1 MRFGLLGPLTVEGR
15 PVGSGK
21 IRSLLAALLMRPGR
35 VVPSDDLKLALWG
48 DEPPASATASLHN
61 HVARLRRLLDSED
74 RVRAVPPGYV
84 LRVDPGELD
93 TQVFERHARV
103 ALDAYNRGDW
113 PVVAEETA
121 AALALWRGTPL
132 GGLYDPAD
140 GEPAL
145 VQRLG
150 ETRLLVLEWKYEA
163 ELRLGRHEAI
173 GPELAAL
180 TSAFPL
186 REAFHRQLMLVLHR
200 TGRQAEALAV
210 HQRLRRTLVEELGV
224 DPGPA
229 VQEAHR
235 EILRD
240 PAPRAELPTPAQLPP
255 APAHFTGR
263 DDLVAALW
271 SALTQRRGRE
281 LGLGEARVRAAA
293 GVAAGTSAGVSAGVA
308 ARVADGVAVGVV
320 AEALA
325 EGPAVPAGMADGMAD
340 GARAVVSAGVTD
352 GARAVV
358 SAGLAD
364 GAGAGAAEPPSAP
377 VRTLCGPVA
386 PASPAALAALAAL
399 TESGSGP
406 ESGPGY
412 ESASGPA
419 SGSASKLASRSA
431 SGSGLEGERTPRV
444 PAPRSGPGS
453 RSESGSL
460 AEPGPHSAHG
470 PHSAQGLH
478 APTPPGPAARHESTP
493 AAAPATPAPLAVI
506 TGMAGVGKSALA
518 VHVAHALREEFPDG
532 QLYLNLR
539 GATPGLTPLP
549 PIQALA
555 ALLNALGVDSRNV
568 PDTPDAA
575 AALLRSRLAPTRTLL
590 VLDDA
595 ASAAQVRP
603 LLPAG
608 DGCAVVVTS
617 RSPLAALDG
626 ATRFPLA
633 PMTAAESLG
642 LLRAISGRQLVD
654 GASRLVELCGRLPLA
669 LRVAAARLAARRALS
684 PDALAGL
691 LDAEDGRLDHLEY
704 DDLSVRRSLAVALG
718 GLDPDA
724 ALALRRLGALDLP
737 AYEVAV
743 VARLMGLPEQR
754 AGAALDRLV
763 EVALLEEISYGRYAP
778 HDLVRDFA
786 RELAARDDGRGA
798 AVERGLRWY
807 AEAARQSGLVLAPP
821 DREGP
826 ARVPEPVGDAAPFPD
841 SAAALAWGDRELP
854 AVLIL
859 TERYARRSST
869 VFLLV
874 RAYFSHLQ
882 YRGKYGALRH
892 LNRFVLSA
900 ARASGDRVA
909 QAHAL
914 GDLAGAHFLASR
926 IEEALA
932 LNDEAIALWRE
943 LGERGRTQRTLANR
957 GMLLERLGRHA
968 EAAEPLRQSLAIT
981 RELDDAYGEA
991 IILSH
996 LGNLYEHTDA
1006 RVAIAYHERSLA
1018 TGARI
1023 GSELLVHTAHCNI
1036 GYAHLTLGEWA
1047 AAVGH
1052 FERALRI
1059 LGEQG
1064 DWHGR
1069 SQSWV
1074 GLVRVLGELG
1084 RTDEAYAAC
1093 VSLIDQAVERCDAYT
1108 AGLGRREYGRLER
1121 SRGRLAQARVQWELA
1136 LTALEGGDPKAYA
1149 EVRELLAGLESEA
1162 GLEKGPEAGEG
1173 GPGRAGAE
1181 VA

>member
-1 MRFGLLGPLTVEGR
+1 MGEPVEFGVCVRFGLLGPLTVGGR

-21 IRSLLAALLMRPGR
+21 VRSLLAALLMRPGR

-93 TQVFERHARV
+93 TQVFEAHARV
-103 ALDAYNRGDW
+103 ALAAHNRGDW
-113 PVVAEETA
+113 PAVAEETA
-121 AALALWRGTPL
+121 AALALWRGAPL
-132 GGLYDPAD
+132 SGLYDPAD

-163 ELRLGRHEAI
+163 ELRLGRHEGI

-180 TSAFPL
+180 TGQFPL

-235 EILRD
+235 EILRE
-240 PAPRAELPTPAQLPP
+240 PTPRADLPTPAQLPP
-255 APAHFTGR
+255 GPAHFTGR
-263 DDLVAALW
+263 DDLVGQLWAAL
-271 SALTQRRGRE
+271 AQRRQP
-281 LGLGEARVRAAA
+281 EAP
-293 GVAAGTSAGVSAGVA
+293 
-308 ARVADGVAVGVV
+308 AD
-320 AEALA
+320 ALA
-325 EGPAVPAGMADGMAD
+325 GH
-340 GARAVVSAGVTD
+340 
-352 GARAVV
+352 
-358 SAGLAD
+358 
-364 GAGAGAAEPPSAP
+364 
-377 VRTLCGPVA
+377 PVA
-386 PASPAALAALAAL
+386 PAAL
-399 TESGSGP
+399 
-406 ESGPGY
+406 
-412 ESASGPA
+412 
-419 SGSASKLASRSA
+419 
-431 SGSGLEGERTPRV
+431 RT
-444 PAPRSGPGS
+444 A
-453 RSESGSL
+453 
-460 AEPGPHSAHG
+460 
-470 PHSAQGLH
+470 
-478 APTPPGPAARHESTP
+478 AARHEGAPT
-493 AAAPATPAPLAVI
+493 AALAVI

-539 GATPGLTPLP
+539 GATPGLPPLP

-575 AALLRSRLAPTRTLL
+575 SALLRSRLAPTRTLL

-633 PMTAAESLG
+633 PMTADESLG
-642 LLRAISGRQLVD
+642 LLRAVSGRQLAD
-654 GASRLVELCGRLPLA
+654 GAARLVELCGRLPLA

-704 DDLSVRRSLAVALG
+704 DDLSVRRSLSVALG
-718 GLDPDA
+718 ALDPDA

-737 AYEVAV
+737 AYEVPV

-786 RELAARDDGRGA
+786 RELAARDDGREA

-807 AEAARQSGLVLAPP
+807 AEAARQSGLALSPP
-821 DREGP
+821 EREGP

-841 SAAALAWGDRELP
+841 TAAALAWGDRELP
-854 AVLIL
+854 AVLTL
-859 TERYARRSST
+859 TERYARSSPT

-909 QAHAL
+909 QAHAI

-932 LNDEAIALWRE
+932 LNDEAIALWQE

-968 EAAEPLRQSLAIT
+968 EAAEPLERSLALT

-996 LGNLYEHTDA
+996 LGNLHEHTDA

-1018 TGARI
+1018 TGCRI
-1023 GSELLVHTAHCNI
+1023 GSELLAHTAHCNI

-1052 FERALRI
+1052 FERALCI

-1093 VSLIDQAVERCDAYT
+1093 ADLLDQAVERCDAYIE
-1108 AGLGRREYGRLER
+1108 GLGRREYGRLER
-1121 SRGRLAQARVQWELA
+1121 RRGRLAQARVQWELA
-1136 LTALEGGDPKAYA
+1136 LTALEGGDPKAHA
-1149 EVRELLAGLESEA
+1149 EVTELLAGLDEEPDAGSGEEPGA
-1162 GLEKGPEAGEG
+1162 GLCSSEGGEG
-1173 GPGRAGAE
+1173 RVPAE
-1181 VA
+1181 VG

>member
-1 MRFGLLGPLTVEGR
+1 MDGQWGKPVEIGVCVRFGLLGPLTVGGE

-21 IRSLLAALLMRPGR
+21 VRCLLAALLTRPGR

-93 TQVFERHARV
+93 TEVFEAHARV
-103 ALDAYNRGDW
+103 ALAAYNRGDW
-113 PVVAEETA
+113 PAVAEETA
-121 AALALWRGTPL
+121 AALALWRGAPL

-163 ELRLGRHEAI
+163 ELRLGRHEGI

-180 TSAFPL
+180 TGEFPL

-229 VQEAHR
+229 VQEAHH

-240 PAPRAELPTPAQLPP
+240 PTPRAELPAPAQLPP
-255 APAHFTGR
+255 GPAHFTGR
-263 DDLVAALW
+263 DDLVAELW
-271 SALTQRRGRE
+271 AALTQRRRQPE
-281 LGLGEARVRAAA
+281 APAGEAVLPSAAA
-293 GVAAGTSAGVSAGVA
+293 VPGVPARPASA
-308 ARVADGVAVGVV
+308 ARR
-320 AEALA
+320 
-325 EGPAVPAGMADGMAD
+325 EG
-340 GARAVVSAGVTD
+340 
-352 GARAVV
+352 
-358 SAGLAD
+358 
-364 GAGAGAAEPPSAP
+364 
-377 VRTLCGPVA
+377 
-386 PASPAALAALAAL
+386 
-399 TESGSGP
+399 
-406 ESGPGY
+406 
-412 ESASGPA
+412 
-419 SGSASKLASRSA
+419 
-431 SGSGLEGERTPRV
+431 
-444 PAPRSGPGS
+444 
-453 RSESGSL
+453 
-460 AEPGPHSAHG
+460 
-470 PHSAQGLH
+470 
-478 APTPPGPAARHESTP
+478 APT
-493 AAAPATPAPLAVI
+493 APLAVI

-539 GATPGLTPLP
+539 GATPGLPPLP

-642 LLRAISGRQLVD
+642 LLRAVSGRQLAD
-654 GASRLVELCGRLPLA
+654 GAARLVELCGRLPLA
-669 LRVAAARLAARRALS
+669 LRVAAARLAARSALS

-718 GLDPDA
+718 ALDPDA

-737 AYEVAV
+737 GYEVPV

-786 RELAARDDGRGA
+786 RELAAQDDGREA

-807 AEAARQSGLVLAPP
+807 AEAARQSGLVLSPP
-821 DREGP
+821 EREGP

-841 SAAALAWGDRELP
+841 IAAALAWGDRELP
-854 AVLIL
+854 AVVTL
-859 TERYARRSST
+859 TERYARLSPT

-900 ARASGDRVA
+900 ARVSGDRVA

-932 LNDEAIALWRE
+932 LNDDAIALWQE

-968 EAAEPLRQSLAIT
+968 EAAEPLERSLALT
-981 RELDDAYGEA
+981 RELGDAYGEA

-996 LGNLYEHTDA
+996 LGNLHEHTDA
-1006 RVAIAYHERSLA
+1006 RVAIGYHERSLA
-1018 TGARI
+1018 AGCRI

-1052 FERALRI
+1052 FERALHI

-1069 SQSWV
+1069 SQSWI

-1084 RTDEAYAAC
+1084 RTDEAFAAC
-1093 VSLIDQAVERCDAYT
+1093 VDLLDQAVERCDAYSE
-1108 AGLGRREYGRLER
+1108 GLGRREYGRLER

-1136 LTALEGGDPKAYA
+1136 LTALEGRDPKAYA
-1149 EVRELLAGLESEA
+1149 EVADLLAGLDAESGRGA
-1162 GLEKGPEAGEG
+1162 
-1173 GPGRAGAE
+1173 GPGPGTEPGSGAE
-1181 VA
+1181 PGRGAAEVG

>member
-1 MRFGLLGPLTVEGR
+1 MGEPVEFGVCVRFGLLGPLTVGGE
-15 PVGSGK
+15 PVGGGK
-21 IRSLLAALLMRPGR
+21 VRSLLAALLMRPGR

-93 TQVFERHARV
+93 TEVFEAHARV
-103 ALDAYNRGDW
+103 ALAAHNRGDW

-121 AALALWRGTPL
+121 AALALWRGAPL
-132 GGLYDPAD
+132 SGLYDPAD

-163 ELRLGRHEAI
+163 ELRLGRHEGI

-180 TSAFPL
+180 TGQFPL

-235 EILRD
+235 EILRE

-263 DDLVAALW
+263 DDLVAQLW
-271 SALTQRRGRE
+271 AALTQRH
-281 LGLGEARVRAAA
+281 
-293 GVAAGTSAGVSAGVA
+293 
-308 ARVADGVAVGVV
+308 
-320 AEALA
+320 
-325 EGPAVPAGMADGMAD
+325 P
-340 GARAVVSAGVTD
+340 GA
-352 GARAVV
+352 
-358 SAGLAD
+358 
-364 GAGAGAAEPPSAP
+364 
-377 VRTLCGPVA
+377 
-386 PASPAALAALAAL
+386 
-399 TESGSGP
+399 
-406 ESGPGY
+406 
-412 ESASGPA
+412 
-419 SGSASKLASRSA
+419 
-431 SGSGLEGERTPRV
+431 
-444 PAPRSGPGS
+444 
-453 RSESGSL
+453 
-460 AEPGPHSAHG
+460 
-470 PHSAQGLH
+470 
-478 APTPPGPAARHESTP
+478 PAARHEGAPT
-493 AAAPATPAPLAVI
+493 AALAVI

-539 GATPGLTPLP
+539 GATPGLPPLP

-633 PMTAAESLG
+633 PMTADESLG
-642 LLRAISGRQLVD
+642 LLRAVSGRQLAD
-654 GASRLVELCGRLPLA
+654 GAARLVELCGRLPLA

-718 GLDPDA
+718 ALDPDA

-737 AYEVAV
+737 AYEVPV

-786 RELAARDDGRGA
+786 RELAAQDDGREA

-807 AEAARQSGLVLAPP
+807 AEAARQSGLALSPP
-821 DREGP
+821 EREGP
-826 ARVPEPVGDAAPFPD
+826 ARVPEPVGDAEPFPD
-841 SAAALAWGDRELP
+841 TVAALAWGDRELP
-854 AVLIL
+854 AVVTL
-859 TERYARRSST
+859 TERYARSSPT

-900 ARASGDRVA
+900 ARASGDLVA
-909 QAHAL
+909 QAHAI

-932 LNDEAIALWRE
+932 LNDEAIALWQE

-968 EAAEPLRQSLAIT
+968 EAAEPLERSLALT

-996 LGNLYEHTDA
+996 LGNLHEHTDA

-1018 TGARI
+1018 TGCRI

-1052 FERALRI
+1052 FERALCI
-1059 LGEQG
+1059 LGDQG

-1093 VSLIDQAVERCDAYT
+1093 ADLLDQAVERCDAYSE
-1108 AGLGRREYGRLER
+1108 GLGRREYGRLER
-1121 SRGRLAQARVQWELA
+1121 ARGRIAQARVQWELA
-1136 LTALEGGDPKAYA
+1136 LTALEGGDPKAHA
-1149 EVRELLAGLESEA
+1149 EVTELLAGLDEE
-1162 GLEKGPEAGEG
+1162 
-1173 GPGRAGAE
+1173 PGVKSAAE
-1181 VA
+1181 VG

>member
-1 MRFGLLGPLTVEGR
+1 MWPTVNGAAGGRAVGEPVEFGVCVRFGLLGPLTVGGE
-15 PVGSGK
+15 PVGGGK
-21 IRSLLAALLMRPGR
+21 VRSLLAALLMRPGR

-93 TQVFERHARV
+93 TEVFEAHARV
-103 ALDAYNRGDW
+103 ALAAHNRGDW

-121 AALALWRGTPL
+121 AALALWRGAPL
-132 GGLYDPAD
+132 SGLYDPAD

-163 ELRLGRHEAI
+163 ELRLGRHEGI

-180 TSAFPL
+180 TGQFPL

-235 EILRD
+235 EILRE

-255 APAHFTGR
+255 GPAHFTGR
-263 DDLVAALW
+263 DDLVAQLRA
-271 SALTQRRGRE
+271 ALTQRRQP
-281 LGLGEARVRAAA
+281 EA
-293 GVAAGTSAGVSAGVA
+293 
-308 ARVADGVAVGVV
+308 
-320 AEALA
+320 
-325 EGPAVPAGMADGMAD
+325 
-340 GARAVVSAGVTD
+340 
-352 GARAVV
+352 
-358 SAGLAD
+358 
-364 GAGAGAAEPPSAP
+364 
-377 VRTLCGPVA
+377 
-386 PASPAALAALAAL
+386 
-399 TESGSGP
+399 
-406 ESGPGY
+406 
-412 ESASGPA
+412 
-419 SGSASKLASRSA
+419 
-431 SGSGLEGERTPRV
+431 
-444 PAPRSGPGS
+444 
-453 RSESGSL
+453 
-460 AEPGPHSAHG
+460 
-470 PHSAQGLH
+470 
-478 APTPPGPAARHESTP
+478 PAARHEGAPT
-493 AAAPATPAPLAVI
+493 AALAVI

-539 GATPGLTPLP
+539 GATPGLPPLP

-633 PMTAAESLG
+633 PMTADESLG
-642 LLRAISGRQLVD
+642 LLRAVSGRQLAD
-654 GASRLVELCGRLPLA
+654 GAARLVELCGRLPLA

-718 GLDPDA
+718 ALDPDA

-737 AYEVAV
+737 AYEVPV

-786 RELAARDDGRGA
+786 RELAAQDDGREA

-807 AEAARQSGLVLAPP
+807 AEAARQSGLALSPP
-821 DREGP
+821 EREGP
-826 ARVPEPVGDAAPFPD
+826 ARVPEPVGDAEPFPD
-841 SAAALAWGDRELP
+841 TVAALAWGDRELP
-854 AVLIL
+854 AVVTL
-859 TERYARRSST
+859 TERYARSSPT

-900 ARASGDRVA
+900 ARASGDLVA

-932 LNDEAIALWRE
+932 LNDEAIALWQE

-968 EAAEPLRQSLAIT
+968 EAAEPLEWSLALT

-996 LGNLYEHTDA
+996 LGNLHEHTDA

-1018 TGARI
+1018 TGCRI

-1052 FERALRI
+1052 FERALCI
-1059 LGEQG
+1059 LGDQG

-1093 VSLIDQAVERCDAYT
+1093 ADLLDQAVERCDGYSE
-1108 AGLGRREYGRLER
+1108 GLGRREYGRLER
-1121 SRGRLAQARVQWELA
+1121 SRGRIAQARVQWELA
-1136 LTALEGGDPKAYA
+1136 LTALEGGDPKAHA
-1149 EVRELLAGLESEA
+1149 EVTELLAGLDEE
-1162 GLEKGPEAGEG
+1162 
-1173 GPGRAGAE
+1173 PGVKSAADVG
-1181 VA
+1181 

>member
-1 MRFGLLGPLTVEGR
+1 MRFGLLGPLTVGGA

-21 IRSLLAALLMRPGR
+21 VGSLLAALLMRPGR

-84 LRVDPGELD
+84 LRVGPGELD
-93 TQVFERHARV
+93 SQVFEAHARV
-103 ALDAYNRGDW
+103 ALAAHNQGDW

-121 AALALWRGTPL
+121 AALALWRGAPL
-132 GGLYDPAD
+132 SGLYDPED

-145 VQRLG
+145 VQRLA

-163 ELRLGRHEAI
+163 ELRLGRHEGI

-180 TSAFPL
+180 TAEFPL
-186 REAFHRQLMLVLHR
+186 REAFHRQLMLVLYR

-224 DPGPA
+224 DPGPV
-229 VQEAHR
+229 VQEAYQ
-235 EILRD
+235 EILRE
-240 PAPRAELPTPAQLPP
+240 PTPRAELPAPAQLPP
-255 APAHFTGR
+255 GPAHFTGR
-263 DDLVAALW
+263 DELVRELRVV
-271 SALTQRRGRE
+271 LTQGRRP
-281 LGLGEARVRAAA
+281 EARA
-293 GVAAGTSAGVSAGVA
+293 GSDAPPGT
-308 ARVADGVAVGVV
+308 
-320 AEALA
+320 
-325 EGPAVPAGMADGMAD
+325 
-340 GARAVVSAGVTD
+340 
-352 GARAVV
+352 
-358 SAGLAD
+358 
-364 GAGAGAAEPPSAP
+364 P
-377 VRTLCGPVA
+377 VRTPCGPT
-386 PASPAALAALAAL
+386 PPGDPAAL
-399 TESGSGP
+399 TEPARTETFPPRNEATARP
-406 ESGPGY
+406 ES
-412 ESASGPA
+412 A
-419 SGSASKLASRSA
+419 LA
-431 SGSGLEGERTPRV
+431 
-444 PAPRSGPGS
+444 
-453 RSESGSL
+453 
-460 AEPGPHSAHG
+460 
-470 PHSAQGLH
+470 
-478 APTPPGPAARHESTP
+478 
-493 AAAPATPAPLAVI
+493 APLAVI

-518 VHVAHALREEFPDG
+518 VQVAHALREEFPDG

-539 GATPGLTPLP
+539 GATPGLTALP
-549 PIQALA
+549 PIQAIA
-555 ALLNALGVDSRNV
+555 ALLNALGVDSRSI
-568 PDTPDAA
+568 PDTADAA

-595 ASAAQVRP
+595 GSAAQVRP

-608 DGCAVVVTS
+608 GGCAVVVTS

-633 PMTAAESLG
+633 PMTAAESLR
-642 LLRAISGRQLVD
+642 LLRAVSGRELAEGAARLVD
-654 GASRLVELCGRLPLA
+654 LCGRLPLA
-669 LRVAAARLAARRALS
+669 LRVAAARLAARSALT

-718 GLDPDA
+718 ALDPDA

-737 AYEVAV
+737 AYEVPV

-763 EVALLEEISYGRYAP
+763 EVALLDETSYGRYAP

-786 RELAARDDGRGA
+786 RELAAHDEEREA

-821 DREGP
+821 EREGP
-826 ARVPEPVGDAAPFPD
+826 ARVPDPVGDAAPFPD
-841 SAAALAWGDRELP
+841 TAAALAWGDRELP
-854 AVLIL
+854 AVVTL
-859 TERYARRSST
+859 TERYAHRSPT

-882 YRGKYGALRH
+882 YRGKYAALRH
-892 LNRFVLSA
+892 LNRFVLTA

-932 LNDEAIALWRE
+932 LNDEAIALWQE

-968 EAAEPLRQSLAIT
+968 EAAEPLERSLALT

-1006 RVAIAYHERSLA
+1006 RLAIDYHERSLA
-1018 TGARI
+1018 TGCRI

-1036 GYAHLTLGEWA
+1036 GYAHVTLGEWA
-1047 AAVGH
+1047 DAVGH

-1093 VSLIDQAVERCDAYT
+1093 ADLLDQAVERCDAYT
-1108 AGLGRREYGRLER
+1108 EGLGRREYGRLER
-1121 SRGRLAQARVQWELA
+1121 SRGRAAEARAQWELA
-1136 LTALEGGDPKAYA
+1136 LKALEGGAPKAYA
-1149 EVRELLAGLESEA
+1149 EVAELLAGLDAEA
-1162 GLEKGPEAGEG
+1162 WRGGAVAGRSGAGRGGAEG
-1173 GPGRAGAE
+1173 G
-1181 VA
+1181 

>member
-1 MRFGLLGPLTVEGR
+1 MRFGLLGPLTVGGG
-15 PVGSGK
+15 PVGGGK
-21 IRSLLAALLMRPGR
+21 VRSLLAALLMRPGR

-93 TQVFERHARV
+93 TQVFEAHARV
-103 ALDAYNRGDW
+103 ALAAHHRGDW

-121 AALALWRGTPL
+121 GALALWRGAPL

-163 ELRLGRHEAI
+163 ELRLGRHEGI

-180 TSAFPL
+180 TGEFPL

-235 EILRD
+235 EILRE
-240 PAPRAELPTPAQLPP
+240 PAPRAELPAPAQLPP
-255 APAHFTGR
+255 GPAHFTGR
-263 DDLVAALW
+263 DEVVAELW
-271 SALTQRRGRE
+271 AALTQRRRQP
-281 LGLGEARVRAAA
+281 EA
-293 GVAAGTSAGVSAGVA
+293 SAS
-308 ARVADGVAVGVV
+308 
-320 AEALA
+320 
-325 EGPAVPAGMADGMAD
+325 
-340 GARAVVSAGVTD
+340 
-352 GARAVV
+352 
-358 SAGLAD
+358 
-364 GAGAGAAEPPSAP
+364 PSAP
-377 VRTLCGPVA
+377 AGTPVA
-386 PASPAALAALAAL
+386 PARAGRIPA
-399 TESGSGP
+399 P
-406 ESGPGY
+406 
-412 ESASGPA
+412 PA
-419 SGSASKLASRSA
+419 S
-431 SGSGLEGERTPRV
+431 
-444 PAPRSGPGS
+444 
-453 RSESGSL
+453 
-460 AEPGPHSAHG
+460 
-470 PHSAQGLH
+470 
-478 APTPPGPAARHESTP
+478 AARHEG
-493 AAAPATPAPLAVI
+493 APAAPLAVI

-539 GATPGLTPLP
+539 GATPGLPPLP

-633 PMTAAESLG
+633 PMTADESLG
-642 LLRAISGRQLVD
+642 LLRAISGRQLAD
-654 GASRLVELCGRLPLA
+654 GAARLVELCGRLPLA
-669 LRVAAARLAARRALS
+669 LRVAAARLAACRALS

-718 GLDPDA
+718 ALDPDA
-724 ALALRRLGALDLP
+724 ALALRRLGSLDLP
-737 AYEVAV
+737 AYEVPV

-786 RELAARDDGRGA
+786 RELAAQDDGREA

-807 AEAARQSGLVLAPP
+807 AEAARQSGLALSPP

-826 ARVPEPVGDAAPFPD
+826 ARVPEPIGDAAPFPD
-841 SAAALAWGDRELP
+841 TAAALAWGDRELP
-854 AVLIL
+854 AVVTL
-859 TERYARRSST
+859 TERYARSSPT

-909 QAHAL
+909 QAHAI

-932 LNDEAIALWRE
+932 LNDEAIALWQE

-968 EAAEPLRQSLAIT
+968 EAAEPLERSLALT

-996 LGNLYEHTDA
+996 LGNLHEHTDA

-1018 TGARI
+1018 AGCRI
-1023 GSELLVHTAHCNI
+1023 GSELLAHTAHCNI

-1052 FERALRI
+1052 FERALCI

-1093 VSLIDQAVERCDAYT
+1093 EDLLDQAVERCDAYSE
-1108 AGLGRREYGRLER
+1108 GLGRREYGRLER
-1121 SRGRLAQARVQWELA
+1121 SRGRVAQARVQWELA
-1136 LTALEGGDPKAYA
+1136 LTALDGGDPKAYA
-1149 EVRELLAGLESEA
+1149 EVAELLAGLDAEPDAESN
-1162 GLEKGPEAGEG
+1162 AGESA
-1173 GPGRAGAE
+1173 GPCLREDGEGRVPAE
-1181 VA
+1181 VG

>member
-1 MRFGLLGPLTVEGR
+1 MWPTVNGAAGGRAVGEPVEFGVCVRFGLLGPLTVGGE
-15 PVGSGK
+15 PVGGGK
-21 IRSLLAALLMRPGR
+21 VRSLLAALLMRPGR

-93 TQVFERHARV
+93 TEVFEAHARV
-103 ALDAYNRGDW
+103 ALAAHNRGDW

-121 AALALWRGTPL
+121 AALALWRGAPL
-132 GGLYDPAD
+132 SGLYDPTD

-163 ELRLGRHEAI
+163 ELRLGRHEGI

-180 TSAFPL
+180 TGQFPL

-235 EILRD
+235 EILRE

-255 APAHFTGR
+255 GPAHFTGR
-263 DDLVAALW
+263 DDLVAQLW
-271 SALTQRRGRE
+271 AALTQRH
-281 LGLGEARVRAAA
+281 
-293 GVAAGTSAGVSAGVA
+293 
-308 ARVADGVAVGVV
+308 
-320 AEALA
+320 
-325 EGPAVPAGMADGMAD
+325 P
-340 GARAVVSAGVTD
+340 GA
-352 GARAVV
+352 
-358 SAGLAD
+358 
-364 GAGAGAAEPPSAP
+364 
-377 VRTLCGPVA
+377 
-386 PASPAALAALAAL
+386 
-399 TESGSGP
+399 
-406 ESGPGY
+406 
-412 ESASGPA
+412 
-419 SGSASKLASRSA
+419 
-431 SGSGLEGERTPRV
+431 
-444 PAPRSGPGS
+444 
-453 RSESGSL
+453 
-460 AEPGPHSAHG
+460 
-470 PHSAQGLH
+470 
-478 APTPPGPAARHESTP
+478 PAARHEGAPT
-493 AAAPATPAPLAVI
+493 AALAVI

-539 GATPGLTPLP
+539 GATPGLPPLP

-633 PMTAAESLG
+633 PMTADESLG
-642 LLRAISGRQLVD
+642 LLRAVSGRQLAD
-654 GASRLVELCGRLPLA
+654 GAARLVELCGRLPLA

-718 GLDPDA
+718 ALDPDA

-737 AYEVAV
+737 AYEVPV

-786 RELAARDDGRGA
+786 RELAAQDDGREA

-807 AEAARQSGLVLAPP
+807 AEAARQSGLALSPP
-821 DREGP
+821 EREGP

-841 SAAALAWGDRELP
+841 TVAALAWGDRELP
-854 AVLIL
+854 AVVTL
-859 TERYARRSST
+859 TERYARTSPT

-900 ARASGDRVA
+900 ARASGDLVA
-909 QAHAL
+909 QAHAI

-932 LNDEAIALWRE
+932 LNDEAIALWQE

-968 EAAEPLRQSLAIT
+968 EAAEPLERSLALT

-996 LGNLYEHTDA
+996 LGNLHEHTDA

-1018 TGARI
+1018 TGCRI

-1052 FERALRI
+1052 FERALCI
-1059 LGEQG
+1059 LGDQG

-1093 VSLIDQAVERCDAYT
+1093 ADLLDQAVERCDAYSE
-1108 AGLGRREYGRLER
+1108 GLGRREYGRLER
-1121 SRGRLAQARVQWELA
+1121 SRGRIAQARVQWELA
-1136 LTALEGGDPKAYA
+1136 LTALEGGDPKAHA
-1149 EVRELLAGLESEA
+1149 EVTELLAGLDEE
-1162 GLEKGPEAGEG
+1162 
-1173 GPGRAGAE
+1173 PGVKSAAE
-1181 VA
+1181 VG

>member
-1 MRFGLLGPLTVEGR
+1 MCVRFGLLGPLTVEGE

-21 IRSLLAALLMRPGR
+21 VRSLLAALLMRPGR

-48 DEPPASATASLHN
+48 GEPPASATASLHN

-93 TQVFERHARV
+93 TQVFEAHARV
-103 ALDAYNRGDW
+103 ALAAHNRGDW
-113 PVVAEETA
+113 PAVAEETA
-121 AALALWRGTPL
+121 AALALWRGAPL

-150 ETRLLVLEWKYEA
+150 ATRLLVLEWKYEA
-163 ELRLGRHEAI
+163 ELRLGRHEGI

-180 TSAFPL
+180 TVAFPL

-200 TGRQAEALAV
+200 SGRQAEALAV

-235 EILRD
+235 EILRE
-240 PAPRAELPTPAQLPP
+240 PTPRAELPAPAQLPP
-255 APAHFTGR
+255 RPAHFTGR
-263 DDLVAALW
+263 DDLVAQLW
-271 SALTQRRGRE
+271 TALTQRRRQP
-281 LGLGEARVRAAA
+281 EA
-293 GVAAGTSAGVSAGVA
+293 
-308 ARVADGVAVGVV
+308 
-320 AEALA
+320 
-325 EGPAVPAGMADGMAD
+325 PAGATA
-340 GARAVVSAGVTD
+340 
-352 GARAVV
+352 
-358 SAGLAD
+358 
-364 GAGAGAAEPPSAP
+364 PPSTP
-377 VRTLCGPVA
+377 VGTPYAVA
-386 PASPAALAALAAL
+386 PAYPAALAALTAL
-399 TESGSGP
+399 AGP
-406 ESGPGY
+406 LAPARPG
-412 ESASGPA
+412 
-419 SGSASKLASRSA
+419 
-431 SGSGLEGERTPRV
+431 RV
-444 PAPRSGPGS
+444 PAPP
-453 RSESGSL
+453 ES
-460 AEPGPHSAHG
+460 
-470 PHSAQGLH
+470 
-478 APTPPGPAARHESTP
+478 AARHES
-493 AAAPATPAPLAVI
+493 APAAPLAVI

-539 GATPGLTPLP
+539 GATPGLPPLP

-642 LLRAISGRQLVD
+642 LLRAISGRQLAD
-654 GASRLVELCGRLPLA
+654 GAARLVELCGRLPLA

-684 PDALAGL
+684 PEALAGL

-718 GLDPDA
+718 ALDPDA

-737 AYEVAV
+737 AYEVPV

-786 RELAARDDGRGA
+786 RELAARDDGREA

-807 AEAARQSGLVLAPP
+807 AEAARQSSLTLAPP
-821 DREGP
+821 EREGP
-826 ARVPEPVGDAAPFPD
+826 ARVPEPIGDAAPFPD
-841 SAAALAWGDRELP
+841 TAAALAWGDRELP
-854 AVLIL
+854 AVVTL
-859 TERYARRSST
+859 TERYARCSPT

-882 YRGKYGALRH
+882 YRGKYAALRH

-900 ARASGDRVA
+900 ARTSGDRIA

-932 LNDEAIALWRE
+932 LNDEAIALWQE

-968 EAAEPLRQSLAIT
+968 EAAEPLERSLALT

-996 LGNLYEHTDA
+996 LGNLHEHTDA

-1018 TGARI
+1018 AGCRI

-1069 SQSWV
+1069 SQSGV

-1093 VSLIDQAVERCDAYT
+1093 ADLLDQAVERCDAYT
-1108 AGLGRREYGRLER
+1108 EGLGRREYGRLER

-1149 EVRELLAGLESEA
+1149 EVAELLVGLDAGLDAGQGAGAGVREDGEGRVAAEA
-1162 GLEKGPEAGEG
+1162 G
-1173 GPGRAGAE
+1173 
-1181 VA
+1181 

>member
-1 MRFGLLGPLTVEGR
+1 MCVRFGLLGPLTVGGE
-15 PVGSGK
+15 PVGGGK
-21 IRSLLAALLMRPGR
+21 VRSLLAALLMRPGR
-35 VVPSDDLKLALWG
+35 VVPSDDLKVALWG
-48 DEPPASATASLHN
+48 DKPPASATASLHN

-103 ALDAYNRGDW
+103 ALAAHNRGDW
-113 PVVAEETA
+113 PTVAEETA
-121 AALALWRGTPL
+121 AALALWRGAPL
-132 GGLYDPAD
+132 SGLYDPAD

-163 ELRLGRHEAI
+163 ELRLGRHEGI

-180 TSAFPL
+180 TGQFPL

-210 HQRLRRTLVEELGV
+210 HQRLRCTLVEELGV

-235 EILRD
+235 EILRE

-255 APAHFTGR
+255 GPAHFTGR
-263 DDLVAALW
+263 DDLVARLW
-271 SALTQRRGRE
+271 AALTQGRRHPDAPAG
-281 LGLGEARVRAAA
+281 APA
-293 GVAAGTSAGVSAGVA
+293 GVAV
-308 ARVADGVAVGVV
+308 
-320 AEALA
+320 
-325 EGPAVPAGMADGMAD
+325 
-340 GARAVVSAGVTD
+340 
-352 GARAVV
+352 
-358 SAGLAD
+358 
-364 GAGAGAAEPPSAP
+364 PSA
-377 VRTLCGPVA
+377 A
-386 PASPAALAALAAL
+386 
-399 TESGSGP
+399 
-406 ESGPGY
+406 
-412 ESASGPA
+412 
-419 SGSASKLASRSA
+419 
-431 SGSGLEGERTPRV
+431 
-444 PAPRSGPGS
+444 PAPRPS
-453 RSESGSL
+453 
-460 AEPGPHSAHG
+460 
-470 PHSAQGLH
+470 
-478 APTPPGPAARHESTP
+478 AARHEGVP
-493 AAAPATPAPLAVI
+493 AAALAVI

-539 GATPGLTPLP
+539 GATPGLPPLP

-595 ASAAQVRP
+595 ASAAQVRQ

-633 PMTAAESLG
+633 PMTADESLG
-642 LLRAISGRQLVD
+642 LLRAVSGRQLAD
-654 GASRLVELCGRLPLA
+654 GAARLVELCGRLPLA

-718 GLDPDA
+718 ALDPDA

-737 AYEVAV
+737 AYEVPV

-786 RELAARDDGRGA
+786 RELAAQDDGREA

-807 AEAARQSGLVLAPP
+807 AEAARQSGLALSPP
-821 DREGP
+821 EREGP

-841 SAAALAWGDRELP
+841 TAAALAWGDRDLP
-854 AVLIL
+854 AVVTL
-859 TERYARRSST
+859 TERYARSSPT

-909 QAHAL
+909 QAHAI

-932 LNDEAIALWRE
+932 LNDEAIALWQE

-968 EAAEPLRQSLAIT
+968 EAAEPLERSLALT

-996 LGNLYEHTDA
+996 LGNLHEHTDA
-1006 RVAIAYHERSLA
+1006 RLAIAYHERSLA
-1018 TGARI
+1018 TGCRI
-1023 GSELLVHTAHCNI
+1023 GSELLAHTAHCNI

-1052 FERALRI
+1052 FERALCI
-1059 LGEQG
+1059 LGDEG

-1093 VSLIDQAVERCDAYT
+1093 ADLLDQAVERCDAYSE
-1108 AGLGRREYGRLER
+1108 GLGRREYGRLER
-1121 SRGRLAQARVQWELA
+1121 SRGRIAQARVQWELA
-1136 LTALEGGDPKAYA
+1136 LKALEGGDPKAHA
-1149 EVRELLAGLESEA
+1149 EVTELLAGLDAVPDVQLDAGQGA
-1162 GLEKGPEAGEG
+1162 GLCSPEEGEG
-1173 GPGRAGAE
+1173 RVSAE
-1181 VA
+1181 VG